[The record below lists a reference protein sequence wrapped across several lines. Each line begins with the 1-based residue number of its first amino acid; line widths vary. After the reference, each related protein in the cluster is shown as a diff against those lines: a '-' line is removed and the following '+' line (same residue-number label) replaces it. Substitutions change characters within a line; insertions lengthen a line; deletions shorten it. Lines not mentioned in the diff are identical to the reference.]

1 MYPRKPLNSVAYEH
15 LMKMIY
21 NRELSFDTIYSET
34 RLASELSISRTPMRD
49 ALNQLAF
56 ERYIDILPNRGFML
70 HRPDAAELTEAYHV
84 RMMIEVYCGEAIARH
99 YPEAK
104 ARAAVARMED
114 ALEQQ
119 RVLLEHDD
127 ADRLNQFWAADLA
140 FHRASLEFFGFPS
153 FLSQYNS
160 YVHMFMPH
168 YMVMKGAGPAELERA
183 VARRLSTLSEH
194 AAIVEA
200 LCSRSAER
208 VRPAI
213 QAHLDSSMA
222 VYAVEPTD

>member
-70 HRPDAAELTEAYHV
+70 HRPDAAELKEAYHV
-84 RMMIEVYCGEAIARH
+84 RMMIEVDCGEAIARH

-119 RVLLEHDD
+119 RVLQQFGPGFHQGGKFSDK
-127 ADRLNQFWAADLA
+127 RLNYL
-140 FHRASLEFFGFPS
+140 
-153 FLSQYNS
+153 
-160 YVHMFMPH
+160 
-168 YMVMKGAGPAELERA
+168 
-183 VARRLSTLSEH
+183 
-194 AAIVEA
+194 
-200 LCSRSAER
+200 
-208 VRPAI
+208 
-213 QAHLDSSMA
+213 
-222 VYAVEPTD
+222 